1 MAQPT
6 PSDMRSLTVLLPSP
20 LADWLDAKVRD
31 MTFASQSHGV
41 ARALHITK
49 SMPDHVRDTWPGSE

>member
-1 MAQPT
+1 
-6 PSDMRSLTVLLPSP
+6 MRSLTVLLPSP